1 MAFYGTGVTRWFVR
15 GPMKGFISLFFLAI
29 LLVFLF
35 FGRTI
40 SLYTDWLWF
49 HEVGFPQVFTT
60 VLKFELILGVF
71 FGGLFALLLYYNVKL
86 ASRASGDPQIVEPSV
101 INLPSADLVDPLL
114 RRWLLPVVIVLGFFA
129 ASHAAGHWKTLL
141 LFFNSV
147 PFALED
153 PVFNRDISFYVF
165 RLPAISALYNWLNF
179 TLSFTFLATAVI
191 YLLYR
196 GIQYTPQALSL
207 TNRARTHLLV
217 LIAAILLVKSAGYML
232 DTFELL
238 YSSRGAAFG
247 ASYADIHASLPTL
260 RFMALLALIASG
272 LCLAQIYRRGFKYIL
287 VGGGSLIVAH
297 VVGLGLYPSLL
308 QRFRV
313 VPNEIAAERPFI
325 ERSIQ
330 FTRRAYGLD
339 QVETVEFPAEEKLSA
354 ADLERNVLTIKNIR
368 LWEHRPLLATLAQ
381 LQEIRT
387 YYKFVDVDNDRYQID
402 GTYRQVM
409 LSARELSYDHLPSR
423 IWINE
428 HLTYTHG
435 YGVVFGP
442 VNQVTP
448 EGLPEFF
455 TKDIPPVSSQSIKI
469 TRPEIYYG
477 ERANDYVFVKTK
489 AQELDYPSGD
499 QNVYATYE
507 GKGGVPVNSFW
518 RKLLYSAHYATLRVA
533 LSDDITNDS
542 RILYYRQ
549 IEDRVKKI
557 APFITFDRDP
567 YLVIAQGG
575 RLFWI
580 VDGYTTSDRYPY
592 SEPTGRLG
600 NYIRNSVKAVV
611 DAYNG
616 TVSFYLSNPD
626 DPIISAYAKIFP
638 RLFEPLEA
646 MPEDLRAHIR
656 YPQDLFAVQARVYS
670 TYHMQD
676 PQVFYNKEDLL
687 SIPRR
692 DFPVQE
698 QELGPII
705 GMRRDQVVE
714 REVDPYYTIMRLPG
728 EQREEFVLLL
738 PFTPNQKDNM
748 RAWLAARSDPPHY
761 GKLIAL
767 DFPKAKLVYGPK
779 QIDARI
785 DQDAYISQQLSLWSQ
800 RGSQVIRGGLLAIP
814 IEKSLLYV
822 QPLYLAAE
830 KGSLPELKRVIAAFG
845 NQIAMR
851 ETLEQSLEELFGDG
865 STKTTPQTAAV
876 SAGAA
881 KGRTL
886 ASRALEHHLKSREFL
901 RQENWTGYGEELKK
915 LEQIL
920 NEMEKSE

>member
-1 MAFYGTGVTRWFVR
+1 MRR
-15 GPMKGFISLFFLAI
+15 FIG
-29 LLVFLF
+29 FLF
-35 FGRTI
+35 FAVLLLFWFLGRAI

-49 HEVGFPQVFTT
+49 HEVGFSRVFTT
-60 VLKFELILGVF
+60 ILTFELILGIV
-71 FGGLFALLLYYNVKL
+71 FGGLFALLLYLNVKL
-86 ASRASGDPQIVEPSV
+86 ASRASGYADIVGQSV
-101 INLPSADLVDPLL
+101 IELPSPDVVDPLL
-114 RRWLLPVVIVLGFFA
+114 RRLLLPAAIVLGLFA
-129 ASHAAGHWKTLL
+129 ASHAAGHWKSFL
-141 LFFNSV
+141 LFLNWV
-147 PFALED
+147 PFGLED
-153 PVFNRDISFYVF
+153 PVFNRDIGFYVF
-165 RLPAISALYNWLNF
+165 RLPAITALYNWLNF
-179 TLSFTFLATAVI
+179 TLALTFLATAFTYFV
-191 YLLYR
+191 YR
-196 GIQYTPQALSL
+196 GVLYTPQAISL
-207 TNRARTHLLV
+207 TNRARTHLLI
-217 LIAAILLVKSAGYML
+217 LIAAILLVKAGGYLL

-238 YSSRGAAFG
+238 YSSRGAVFG
-247 ASYADIHASLPTL
+247 ASYADVNASLPTL
-260 RFMALLALIASG
+260 RFMALLALIATG
-272 LCLAQIYRRGFKYIL
+272 LCLMQIYRPGFRYIL
-287 VGGGSLIVAH
+287 VGVGSLLLAH
-297 VVGLGLYPSLL
+297 VAGLTLYPSLL

-325 ERSIQ
+325 QRNIE

-339 QVETVEFPAEEKLSA
+339 RVETVEFPAEEKLTA
-354 ADLERNVLTIKNIR
+354 ADLKRNVLTIKNIR
-368 LWEHRPLLATLAQ
+368 LWEHRPLLATLGQ

-387 YYKFVDVDNDRYQID
+387 YYKFLDVDNDRYQID

-409 LSARELSYDHLPSR
+409 LSARELSHEHLPSR

-442 VNQVTP
+442 VNQVTR

-455 TKDIPPVSSQSIKI
+455 IKDIPPVSSQPIKI

-477 ERANDYVFVKTK
+477 ERANNYVFVKTK

-507 GKGGVPVNSFW
+507 GKGGVPVHSFW
-518 RKLLYSAHYATLRVA
+518 RKLLYSVSYATLRIA
-533 LSDDITNDS
+533 LSNDITNES

-549 IEDRVKKI
+549 IQERVKKI
-557 APFITFDRDP
+557 APFITFDRDS

-580 VDGYTTSDRYPY
+580 IDGYTTSDRYPY
-592 SEPTGRLG
+592 SEPAGRMG
-600 NYIRNSVKAVV
+600 NYMRNSVKAVV

-616 TVSFYLSNPD
+616 TVTFYLSNPD
-626 DPIISAYAKIFP
+626 DPIIRAYAKIFP
-638 RLFEPLEA
+638 GLFEPLEA

-656 YPQDLFAVQARVYS
+656 YPQDLFAVQARMYA

-676 PQVFYNKEDLL
+676 PQVFYNKEDLF

-692 DFPVQE
+692 EFAAEDQE
-698 QELGPII
+698 TGPTLA
-705 GMRRDQVVE
+705 MRREQVVE

-738 PFTPNQKDNM
+738 PFTPNKKDNM

-785 DQDAYISQQLSLWSQ
+785 DQDAFISQQLSLWGQ
-800 RGSQVIRGGLLAIP
+800 RGSQVIRGSLLAIP

-830 KGSLPELKRVIAAFG
+830 KGSLPELKRVITAFG

-851 ETLEQSLEELFGDG
+851 ETLDQSLEELFGNR
-865 STKTTPQTAAV
+865 TTRETPQTAAV
-876 SAGAA
+876 SAGAT
-881 KGRTL
+881 KGRSL
-886 ASRALEHHLKSREFL
+886 ASRALEHYLKSREFL
-901 RQENWTGYGEELKK
+901 RQENWAGYGEELKR
-915 LEQIL
+915 LEEL
-920 NEMEKSE
+920 LREMQKGG

>member
-1 MAFYGTGVTRWFVR
+1 MRR
-15 GPMKGFISLFFLAI
+15 SIGFLLFAV
-29 LLVFLF
+29 LLLFLF
-35 FGRTI
+35 LGRAI

-49 HEVGFPQVFTT
+49 HEVGFSRVFTT
-60 VLKFELILGVF
+60 VLTFELILGIV
-71 FGGLFALLLYYNVKL
+71 FGGLFALLLYLNVKL
-86 ASRASGDPQIVEPSV
+86 ASRASGYAHIVEQSV
-101 INLPSADLVDPLL
+101 INLPSPDLVDPLL
-114 RRWLLPVVIVLGFFA
+114 RRLLLPVAIVLGFFA
-129 ASHAAGHWKTLL
+129 ASHAAGHWKSLLL
-141 LFFNSV
+141 LFNWV

-153 PVFNRDISFYVF
+153 PLFNRDISFYVF
-165 RLPAISALYNWLNF
+165 RLPAITALYNWLNF
-179 TLSFTFLATAVI
+179 TLGFTFLATAFT

-196 GIQYTPQALSL
+196 EVQYTPKGISL
-207 TNRARTHLLV
+207 TNRARTHLLI
-217 LIAAILLVKSAGYML
+217 LIVAILLVKAGGYLL

-247 ASYADIHASLPTL
+247 ASYADVHASLPML
-260 RFMALLALIASG
+260 RFMALLALIATG
-272 LCLAQIYRRGFKYIL
+272 LCLMQIYRPGFRYIL
-287 VGGGSLIVAH
+287 VGVGSLLLAH
-297 VVGLGLYPSLL
+297 VAGLNLYPSLL

-339 QVETVEFPAEEKLSA
+339 RVETVEFPAEEKLTA
-354 ADLERNVLTIKNIR
+354 ADLKRNLLTIKNIR
-368 LWEHRPLLATLAQ
+368 LWEHRPLLATLGQ

-409 LSARELSYDHLPSR
+409 LSARELSHEHLPSR

-455 TKDIPPVSSQSIKI
+455 IKDIPPVSSQPIKI

-507 GKGGVPVNSFW
+507 GKGGVPVHSLW
-518 RKLLYSAHYATLRVA
+518 RKLLYSTRYATLRIA
-533 LSDDITNDS
+533 LSNDITKES

-549 IEDRVKKI
+549 IQERVKKI
-557 APFITFDRDP
+557 APFITFDRDS

-580 VDGYTTSDRYPY
+580 IDGYTTSDRYPY

-616 TVSFYLSNPD
+616 TVTFYLSNPD

-638 RLFEPLEA
+638 GLFEPLEA

-656 YPQDLFAVQARVYS
+656 YPQDLFAVQARMYA

-692 DFPVQE
+692 EFAARDQE
-698 QELGPII
+698 TGP
-705 GMRRDQVVE
+705 MLVRREQVVE

-738 PFTPNQKDNM
+738 PFTPNQRDNM

-785 DQDAYISQQLSLWSQ
+785 DQDAFISQQLSLWGQ
-800 RGSQVIRGGLLAIP
+800 RGSQVIRGSLLAIP
-814 IEKSLLYV
+814 IEKSLLYI

-830 KGSLPELKRVIAAFG
+830 KGSLPELKRVITAFG

-851 ETLEQSLEELFGDG
+851 ETLDQSLEELFGDG
-865 STKTTPQTAAV
+865 TTRETPQTAAV
-876 SAGAA
+876 SAGAT
-881 KGRTL
+881 KRRSL

-901 RQENWTGYGEELKK
+901 RQENWTGYGEELKR
-915 LEQIL
+915 LEGVL
-920 NEMEKSE
+920 REMEKGG